1 MNYWLVKS
9 EPNAYSWDQFVKEGK
24 TFWSG
29 VRNYQARNNMK
40 SMSLGDHVFF
50 YHSNVGL
57 EIVGIATVVGEHY
70 QDPTSDD
77 DRWVVVDLS
86 PLKPLN
92 QPVSLSIIKKDPRL
106 NNIALVKFGRLSVVP
121 ITEEEYSVIM
131 ELAKTK

>member
-9 EPNAYSWDQFVKEGK
+9 EPTAYSWDQFVKEGK

-40 SMSLGDHVFF
+40 SMSLGDRVFF

-57 EIVGIATVVGEHY
+57 EIVGIATVTGEFY
-70 QDPTSDD
+70 QDPTTDE

-92 QPVSLSIIKKDPRL
+92 QPVSLSTIKKEPRL
-106 NNIALVKFGRLSVVP
+106 SNIALVKFGRLSVVP

-131 ELAKTK
+131 ELANTK